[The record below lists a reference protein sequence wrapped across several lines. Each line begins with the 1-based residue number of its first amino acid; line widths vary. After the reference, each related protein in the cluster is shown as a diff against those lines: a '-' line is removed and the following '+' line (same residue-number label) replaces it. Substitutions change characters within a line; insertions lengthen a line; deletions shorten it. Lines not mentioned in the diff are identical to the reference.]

1 MVGRVLRH
9 RSVGTT
15 MRGLLVWVVL
25 AEGMA
30 RLDAADI
37 NWRSPAGGSFSST
50 GSWFGGVVP
59 GTSDVAH
66 FGLTPPPNPPALP
79 PDPISYTVSFASN
92 ERTAGIDVLD
102 DQVTFDLN
110 GTTYSVGNTFG
121 VQVGSGSGTQGRLTI
136 TDGQVRQVFAQ
147 LPVIIG
153 QNSGN
158 GGLAVLTAGQLH
170 SGEQA
175 FIGFTGVG
183 SATVAGTGAL
193 WNHFGEITVGAQAPG
208 TLNVNDG
215 GFVRSTSS
223 VVGSA
228 GAGSAIV
235 AGTGSKWETVGGLS
249 VGKNATGTLNVSAGG
264 FVGAALSFLTPE
276 FNASGPIQIA
286 GVTPSVIGTVNVDGA
301 GSTLYV
307 SDMSVG
313 AIGVGTLNVTGGGL
327 VQNGR
332 LGSSSSEIVTAS
344 IGTESTGVGVVTVG
358 GIGST
363 WSVAGRLGI
372 GVNGALTGNGG
383 SGMLRVQAGG
393 QVTVTRP
400 LSFSASGGDIAIGD
414 DGALHLEGGRLDA
427 TAIDFVGAN
436 QSFFWTGGALR
447 VGRFDGN
454 LAIPTGGV
462 LEAISQPIATEVF
475 GNFSQQA
482 ADSTLAIDLTSSVPM
497 IVHGSATLGGR
508 LELRHVNPPFFTGGP
523 FQTFHILAAID
534 EITTSFANVANGE
547 RMNIAGGFGSFRVNY
562 GPSSALGLAGA
573 NDVVLDQFQPGADF
587 NKSAQV
593 TGADLVNW
601 KAGFGT
607 SVGATHTQGDADN
620 DGTVDGDDF
629 LVWQRQSGITAAAA
643 TAVPEPASMMMEV
656 LALAGITWLAYGKL
670 PTKLVCAPSRGKPTI
685 VDKPQHQAAPRN

>member
-1 MVGRVLRH
+1 MPTTLESIVTKYLRSGSPAQRTREEYATTLRKWSRWGGAVPLENLGRKEICEFLDWVHEDAVARHARNPGRTSNKVRSHLRAVMSWAWEQYLDPRLNRQIRDPKTAYIGQLDSPTVRSSWERFLTASARRSMLNGPVPSLLAPTTATTASTFSNSIKTSGGRMVGRVLRH

-30 RLDAADI
+30 RLDAADV
-37 NWRSPAGGSFSST
+37 NWRNPAGGSFSST
-50 GSWFGGVVP
+50 GSWFGGGVP
-59 GTSDVAH
+59 GSSDVAH

-121 VQVGSGSGTQGRLTI
+121 VQVGSGSGTSGRLTI
-136 TDGQVRQVFAQ
+136 SDGQVRQVFAQ

-175 FIGFTGVG
+175 LIGFAGVG

-208 TLNVNDG
+208 TLNVSDR

-228 GAGSAIV
+228 GAGSANV
-235 AGTGSKWETVGGLS
+235 AGTGSKWESVGGLS
-249 VGKNATGTLNVSAGG
+249 VGKNATGMLNISAGG

-286 GVTPSVIGTVNVDGA
+286 GVTPSVTGTVNVDGA

-313 AIGVGTLNVTGGGL
+313 AIGVGTLSVTGGGL

-344 IGTESTGVGVVTVG
+344 IGTSWSSSTSAATP
-358 GIGST
+358 
-363 WSVAGRLGI
+363 R
-372 GVNGALTGNGG
+372 
-383 SGMLRVQAGG
+383 
-393 QVTVTRP
+393 
-400 LSFSASGGDIAIGD
+400 SASASES
-414 DGALHLEGGRLDA
+414 ALSPSDLPESHSRSSRSWERARVEIRRLSS
-427 TAIDFVGAN
+427 G
-436 QSFFWTGGALR
+436 FFWIRAR
-447 VGRFDGN
+447 VW
-454 LAIPTGGV
+454 
-462 LEAISQPIATEVF
+462 STE
-475 GNFSQQA
+475 S
-482 ADSTLAIDLTSSVPM
+482 
-497 IVHGSATLGGR
+497 
-508 LELRHVNPPFFTGGP
+508 
-523 FQTFHILAAID
+523 
-534 EITTSFANVANGE
+534 
-547 RMNIAGGFGSFRVNY
+547 
-562 GPSSALGLAGA
+562 
-573 NDVVLDQFQPGADF
+573 
-587 NKSAQV
+587 
-593 TGADLVNW
+593 
-601 KAGFGT
+601 
-607 SVGATHTQGDADN
+607 
-620 DGTVDGDDF
+620 
-629 LVWQRQSGITAAAA
+629 
-643 TAVPEPASMMMEV
+643 
-656 LALAGITWLAYGKL
+656 
-670 PTKLVCAPSRGKPTI
+670 
-685 VDKPQHQAAPRN
+685 